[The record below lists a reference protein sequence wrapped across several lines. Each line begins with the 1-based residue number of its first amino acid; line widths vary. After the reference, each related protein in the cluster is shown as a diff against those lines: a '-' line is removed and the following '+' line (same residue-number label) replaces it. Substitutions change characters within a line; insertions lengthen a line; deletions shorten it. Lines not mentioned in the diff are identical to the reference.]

1 MLVDIVNPHGGAA
14 LPRPWGGLA
23 RGCDPG
29 LPPTTAVLASPH
41 SKGANNITMRH
52 APARAAPPPL
62 ELRDACVVAAREV
75 IAEHGVENL
84 SLRDVARR
92 LGVSH
97 QAPYKHYPSRDH
109 LLAEVMR
116 RCFQGFA
123 AFLDARPR
131 FDDPAKDLESLG
143 QQYLRYAQQ
152 HPLEYRLMFSTP
164 WPQAADQA
172 ELVRDATHAFDVL
185 RNVLRRMYGDS
196 AAMRD
201 QVDLDA
207 LYIWSTVH
215 GLAGVMNGECV
226 ARLDLKPRV
235 LKQAVVHAMDRLRM
249 GLAAGR

>member
-1 MLVDIVNPHGGAA
+1 MTNAF
-14 LPRPWGGLA
+14 
-23 RGCDPG
+23 
-29 LPPTTAVLASPH
+29 
-41 SKGANNITMRH
+41 
-52 APARAAPPPL
+52 ARAAPPPL
-62 ELRDACVVAAREV
+62 ELRDACIVAAREV

-123 AFLDARPR
+123 AYLDARPR
-131 FDDPAKDLESLG
+131 FDDPQQDLESLG
-143 QQYLRYAQQ
+143 RQYLRYAQE

-164 WPQAADQA
+164 WPEAADQA
-172 ELVRDATHAFDVL
+172 DLLRDATHAFDVL
-185 RNVLRRMYGDS
+185 RNVLRRIYGDS

-207 LYIWSTVH
+207 LCIWSTVH
-215 GLAGVMNGECV
+215 GLAGVLNGNCIDK
-226 ARLDLKPRV
+226 LDVRRRV
-235 LKQAVVHAMDRLRM
+235 LNQAAAHTMQRLRL
-249 GLAAGR
+249 GLAAAWQGAARGADSVTPPAQ